1 MSIKENIAY
10 IQDKIAE
17 SARKAGRSPEEIL
30 LLAVTKTVPAERIKE
45 AYDNG
50 LKACGENR
58 VQEYM
63 AKVDVLPQDID
74 WHIIGR
80 LQRNKVKYIAGK
92 VDLIHSLC
100 AENVADE
107 IQRISENRDCITD
120 CLIEVNV
127 TGEESKDGV
136 SPNELDR
143 FIDYVSRLDRIRVKG
158 LMTIGRFS
166 PDPEDARAAFAELR
180 EIYDR
185 LSSTKTDRF
194 MMDYLSMGMSGD
206 YQVAIEEGSN
216 IVRVG
221 SAIFGERLY

>member
-1 MSIKENIAY
+1 MSIKDNILY
-10 IQDKIAE
+10 IQDRIAE
-17 SARKAGRSPEEIL
+17 SAKIAGRDPKDIL
-30 LLAVTKTVPAERIKE
+30 LLAVTKTVPAERIRE
-45 AYDNG
+45 AYDFG
-50 LKACGENR
+50 LKAYGENR

-63 AKVDVLPQDID
+63 AKVDLLPADVD

-92 VDLIHSLC
+92 VSMIHSLC
-100 AENVADE
+100 SEGVADE
-107 IQRISENRDCITD
+107 IQRISQNRECVTD

-136 SPNELDR
+136 SPEALDA
-143 FIDYVSRLDRIRVKG
+143 FIEYVDKHDRIRVRG

-180 EIYDR
+180 TIYDR
-185 LSSTKTDRF
+185 LSSIKTDRF
-194 MMDYLSMGMSGD
+194 KMDYLSMGMSGD

-221 SAIFGERLY
+221 SAIFGERIY